1 MRDPLSQYFTWRE
14 ATFSQTAARLGID
27 NTPPPEVQD
36 NIRLAALSMDRV
48 RKILGVPVLV
58 SSWYRC
64 LPLNRA
70 IGSKPTSDHVN
81 GWAVD
86 FSAPDYGPPQLVFN
100 YLRPLIRDLRIDQ
113 LILEFPKAPN
123 GGWVHVSFRPGPR
136 LQALMIDHTGTSLA

>member
-1 MRDPLSQYFTWRE
+1 MVEPLSQYFTWRE

-27 NTPPPEVQD
+27 NTPPPEVQA
-36 NIRLAALSMDRV
+36 NIRLAATQLDRV
-48 RKILGVPVLV
+48 RRLLAVPLLV

-86 FSAPDYGPPQLVFN
+86 FSAPAYGLPASVFS
-100 YLRPLIRDLRIDQ
+100 YLKPLIRDIGIDQ
-113 LILEFPKAPN
+113 LILEYPQSAS
-123 GGWVHVSFRPGPR
+123 GGWVHVSFRPNAR
-136 LQALMIDHTGTSLA
+136 FQALMIDHTGTSLA